1 MSILALLLLALT
13 LPAAGFAI
21 FLWSRI
27 PKKTVLV
34 PLATRFAADL
44 DPEDPL
50 PEYPRP
56 QLRRERW
63 QNLNGRW
70 QFEVTL
76 RRPAQPGALT
86 SANLVP
92 DPVESA
98 LSGANR
104 RVTPRERVWYRREFE
119 APTLSGEE
127 RLLLHF
133 GAVDWQTEVWVNDVR
148 VGIHE
153 GGFDPFYFDVT
164 DALTSDG
171 NQKVVVAVW
180 DPTTNGQQSVGK
192 QSLKPR
198 VITYTAVTG
207 IWQTVWLEP
216 VAATRIERVAT
227 TTHLDSGIVSVRT
240 RLTNPEAGDQLEVV
254 IREKE
259 HVVARIQTDAVD
271 PTTRIELALPNP
283 RLWSP
288 ESPFLYD
295 LDLVLSR
302 GGRELDRVAS
312 YFGAREITTARD
324 EDGVWR
330 LFLNGEPVFHLGLL
344 DQGYW
349 PDGLYTAPTDEAL
362 AFDIEATKQMG
373 FNTIRKH
380 VKVEP
385 ARWYWHADR
394 LGVLVWQDMPSGDGS
409 TEYAKLIRAYLT
421 KTPFEDVNWKIGRPP
436 ESAAIYR
443 RELDEMLEALD
454 PFTSIVVWVP
464 FNEAWGQFET
474 DTILEYVAARDPSR
488 LVDGA
493 SGWMDT
499 GSGHIRD
506 FHLYRRERKLPPL
519 EQNRP
524 IVYGEFGGLAR
535 MVEGHLAVKHNT
547 GWGYK
552 QLDTDEAFEA
562 AYLRLLDLI
571 EDLRARGLAGA
582 IYTQTTDIETEI
594 NGLISYDR
602 AVFKIAPETMAPL
615 HRRITGATQR
625 TAPTAPSDS

>member
-1 MSILALLLLALT
+1 MSNLAPLLLALI
-13 LPAAGFAI
+13 LLASGFAI
-21 FLWSRI
+21 FVWSQI

-44 DPEDPL
+44 DPENPL

-56 QLRRERW
+56 QLRRDRW

-70 QFEVTL
+70 QFEVAN
-76 RRPAQPGALT
+76 RRAPQPREF
-86 SANLVP
+86 SSEIVVP
-92 DPVESA
+92 FPVESA

-104 RVTPRERVWYRREFE
+104 RVTPREQVWYRREFE
-119 APTLSGEE
+119 APTLSEGE

-133 GAVDWQTEVWVNDVR
+133 GAVDWQAEVWLNGVR
-148 VGIHE
+148 IGVHE

-164 DALTSDG
+164 DALAAEGS
-171 NQKVVVAVW
+171 QKVAVSVW

-216 VAATRIERVAT
+216 VAATRVEHVAA
-227 TTHLDSGIVSVRT
+227 TTHLQSEIVSVRT
-240 RLTNPEAGDQLEVV
+240 RLTNPEAGDLIEVV
-254 IREKE
+254 IREGE
-259 HVVARIQTDAVD
+259 RVAARV
-271 PTTRIELALPNP
+271 TTAADSPNLKIELSLPNP

-295 LDLVLSR
+295 LDVVLSR
-302 GGRELDRVAS
+302 DGRELDRVAS

-324 EDGVWR
+324 DDGIWR

-421 KTPFEDVNWKIGRPP
+421 KTPFEDVDWKIGRRP

-443 RELDEMLEALD
+443 RELDAMLEALD

-493 SGWMDT
+493 SGWTDT

-519 EQNRP
+519 EPNRP

-535 MVEGHLAVKHNT
+535 LVEYHLAVKQNA

-552 QLDTDEAFEA
+552 KLETDEAFEA
-562 AYLRLLDLI
+562 AYLKLLGVI
-571 EDLRARGLAGA
+571 EELRARGLAGA

-602 AVFKIAPETMAPL
+602 AVF
-615 HRRITGATQR
+615 
-625 TAPTAPSDS
+625 